1 MITRIFFS
9 AKVSGL
15 QAYLVCI
22 PPVAPVV
29 AEKEEQAFLFFV
41 RKTRKS
47 YDIFNGSNKK
57 LYLLNSVK
65 SKLCYGAIGS
75 RN

>member
-1 MITRIFFS
+1 MVARMFIS

-22 PPVAPVV
+22 PQVAPVV
-29 AEKEEQAFLFFV
+29 AEKEEQTFLFFV
-41 RKTRKS
+41 RKTMKS
-47 YDIFNGSNKK
+47 YNIFNDSNKK

-65 SKLCYGAIGS
+65 SKLSYGAIGS
-75 RN
+75 RK